1 MTVKL
6 LTKQHFEFLPLKG
19 GCTGSSESTLVKIPH
34 CSKSHVTAQ
43 LSFIIIQTFC
53 LSFSVYVQTL
63 NRKQNRLTL
72 ALIPVECFVVMSDDV
87 EMPSLEEKKFPPLHV
102 IYEDFS
108 DIWVNVSIIQDYS

>member
-1 MTVKL
+1 M
-6 LTKQHFEFLPLKG
+6 
-19 GCTGSSESTLVKIPH
+19 
-34 CSKSHVTAQ
+34 
-43 LSFIIIQTFC
+43 
-53 LSFSVYVQTL
+53 YVQTL

-102 IYEDFS
+102 IYEDIS